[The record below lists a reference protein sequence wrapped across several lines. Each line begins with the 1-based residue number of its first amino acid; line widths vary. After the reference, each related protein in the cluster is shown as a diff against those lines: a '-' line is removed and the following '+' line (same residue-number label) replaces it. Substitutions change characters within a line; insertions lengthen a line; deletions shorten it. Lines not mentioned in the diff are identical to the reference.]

1 MSILN
6 RPGWASRKL
15 INEGRVYQDELKRRI
30 LDLFDRPSLGR
41 SPNYVVDNIYNTL
54 RSQNN
59 NEDFDTSSINDEDI
73 IKITIDTA
81 QNISRGQCKPQLK
94 IQITTVSGEEESEM
108 ARDEEECDEH
118 EEPVQAAMMFGTEQ
132 PVEAETEEAPESQ
145 GSEEYQE
152 MESEEPED
160 EEPEDEYEDEDEE
173 SIEMQGEESAETV
186 NTPHCKCAEKQST
199 GSVGQSGSQFQK
211 KSQPVKEA
219 VKLSPKAV
227 NQLLQENYIKSRQH
241 KFNIE
246 ERYRF

>member
-6 RPGWASRKL
+6 RPGWANRKL

-41 SPNYVVDNIYNTL
+41 SPNYVVDNIYDTL

-94 IQITTVSGEEESEM
+94 IQITTTSGEEEGSEM
-108 ARDEEECDEH
+108 VHDEEEH
-118 EEPVQAAMMFGTEQ
+118 EDPVQAAMMFGTEQ
-132 PVEAETEEAPESQ
+132 PVEAETEEEPESY

-152 MESEEPED
+152 MESDEPE
-160 EEPEDEYEDEDEE
+160 ENEEDEE
-173 SIEMQGEESAETV
+173 SLDIEGEESAEQV
-186 NTPHCKCAEKQST
+186 KTPHCKCAEQQST
-199 GSVGQSGSQFQK
+199 GSVGATGSQFQK
-211 KSQPVKEA
+211 KSQPVKES

-241 KFNIE
+241 KFTIE
-246 ERYRF
+246 EKYRF

>member
-6 RPGWASRKL
+6 RPGWANRKL

-94 IQITTVSGEEESEM
+94 IQISTVSGEEESEM
-108 ARDEEECDEH
+108 VHDEEEHEEEH
-118 EEPVQAAMMFGTEQ
+118 EDPVQAAMMFGTEQ
-132 PVEAETEEAPESQ
+132 PVEAESEQEPEAQ

-152 MESEEPED
+152 MESEEPE
-160 EEPEDEYEDEDEE
+160 EEDEE
-173 SIEMQGEESAETV
+173 SLDMEGEESAEQVKT
-186 NTPHCKCAEKQST
+186 CKCAETQSI
-199 GSVGQSGSQFQK
+199 GSVGSPNAQPKRKQE
-211 KSQPVKEA
+211 PVKEA

-241 KFNIE
+241 KFTIE
-246 ERYRF
+246 EKYRF